1 MPSVFEAFDPASGL
15 AVRLEVFPLPPRSGE
30 AVRWA
35 FSVAN
40 RGDEA
45 RALMFPSG
53 QQGDVVLEA
62 GGVERYRWS
71 RDKAFVLM
79 ISERELDAGE
89 MWSFA
94 LEDVL
99 DVEPGRY
106 SLAAS
111 VTATPPPPLVRAEL
125 SVD

>member
-1 MPSVFEAFDPASGL
+1 VLEASDPVTGL
-15 AVRLEVFPLPPRSGE
+15 AVRLDVSPLPPRSGE

-40 RGDEA
+40 RADQA

-62 GGVERYRWS
+62 DGVERYRWS

-79 ISERELDAGE
+79 ISERELGAGE
-89 MWSFA
+89 TWSFS
-94 LEDVL
+94 LEDLL

-106 SLAAS
+106 SMLAS
-111 VTATPPPPLVRAEL
+111 VTATPSPPAVRAEL
-125 SVD
+125 LLD

>member
-1 MPSVFEAFDPASGL
+1 MVLEASDPVTGL
-15 AVRLEVFPLPPRSGE
+15 AVRLEVSPLPPRSGE
-30 AVRWA
+30 AVRWD

-79 ISERELDAGE
+79 ISERELGAGE
-89 MWSFA
+89 TWSFS

-106 SLAAS
+106 SLVAS
-111 VTATPPPPLVRAEL
+111 VTATPPPPPVVRGEV

>member
-1 MPSVFEAFDPASGL
+1 VLEAFDPASRL
-15 AVRLEVFPLPPRSGE
+15 AVRLEISPVPPRSGD
-30 AVRWA
+30 AVRWT

-40 RGDEA
+40 RGDRA
-45 RALMFPSG
+45 RALMFASG

-62 GGVERYRWS
+62 DGVERYRWS

-79 ISERELDAGE
+79 VTERELDPGE
-89 MWSFA
+89 TWSFS
-94 LEDVL
+94 LEDLL

-106 SLAAS
+106 SLVAS
-111 VTATPPPPLVRAEL
+111 VAATPSPPVVRAEL